1 MRMMVG
7 MERQLHLLT
16 DDDHRR
22 ADWRLDAHTRAIG
35 RQGLARARA
44 ALRAAARP
52 TDEPAPAATPRLTP
66 QSSTHLRRSAA

>member
-1 MRMMVG
+1 MMVG

-16 DDDHRR
+16 DDDRR

-35 RQGLARARA
+35 RQGLAAARA

-52 TDEPAPAATPRLTP
+52 TGEPVPAATPRLAP
-66 QSSTHLRRSAA
+66 QSSTHLRRPAA